1 MINFFRKKRK
11 LLADDNKALKYTRY
25 AIGEI
30 VLVVIGILIALQINT
45 WNQDRIAKIEE
56 RSILKNIHSE
66 FLQNKKVLKEIIEYN
81 KEGYKTTQNI
91 LELIGEKD
99 LEKIKNQN
107 LDSLLFF
114 SLEANTFNPSDN
126 SISDLLQSGN
136 FKLLHNDNLK
146 ALLYQW
152 DRGMKKY
159 LISSLRKEKKIDD
172 DIIPYLSKNY
182 SMIDIDRYGE
192 LKWKNKTLIKI
203 DKLQILE
210 DIEFENIMDDY
221 LYRLNGETKNL
232 LEFEKIMDN
241 ILKETT

>member
-11 LLADDNKALKYTRY
+11 TLADENKTIKYARY

-56 RSILKNIHSE
+56 KSILKNIHSE
-66 FLQNKKVLKEIIEYN
+66 FLQNKKVLKEIIESN
-81 KEGYKTTQNI
+81 KEGYKTTKNI

-114 SLEANTFNPSDN
+114 SFETNNFNPSDN

-136 FKLLHNDNLK
+136 LKLLHNDNLK
-146 ALLYQW
+146 TLLYQW

-172 DIIPYLSKNY
+172 DIVPYLSKNY
-182 SMIDIDRYGE
+182 SMKDIDRYGE
-192 LKWKNKTLIKI
+192 LKWKNKTRIKI